1 MYHPT
6 TRVLAVLELL
16 QAHGRLS
23 GPDLARR
30 LGVDARTL
38 RRYIARLED
47 IGVPITAERG
57 RFGAYSLV
65 AGFKLPPMMFT
76 DEEALVS
83 IVGQLCQESSLL
95 NVHRQARKWL
105 EVYG

>member
-23 GPDLARR
+23 GAELSRR
-30 LGVDARTL
+30 IGVDARTL

-57 RFGAYSLV
+57 RYGGYALA

-76 DEEALVS
+76 GEEALA
-83 IVGQLCQESSLL
+83 LSSPLA
-95 NVHRQARKWL
+95 AR
-105 EVYG
+105 